1 MKSINAEILLR
12 NRRVCAKARDEAFA
26 EATRLVDTIIARCR
40 GDGAVSINP
49 EELRNLMTSLV
60 DFLFHARYFAR
71 LSVGGTNVNPPTEI
85 DYLEQAYIDHVET
98 AYSYSRS
105 INRFARHESLIDSF
119 VREHPDVSA
128 DFKAYLEEIRRS
140 DANLIYLNLRHLR
153 ERIRVFARR
162 VNHPAAVAVGD
173 SADVSPVFQG
183 G

>member
-1 MKSINAEILLR
+1 MKSINAEIILR

-26 EATRLVDTIIARCR
+26 DAARLVDGMLARCR
-40 GDGAVSINP
+40 DGGPVLLNP
-49 EELRNLMTSLV
+49 EELRNRMALLV
-60 DFLFHARYFAR
+60 DLLFHARYFAR
-71 LSVGGTNVNPPTEI
+71 LSAGGTNESPPAEI

-105 INRFARHESLIDSF
+105 INRFARHESLIYSF
-119 VREHPDVSA
+119 VREHPNVSE

-153 ERIRVFARR
+153 ERIRVFARL
-162 VNHPAAVAVGD
+162 VNHPAAVAVGN
-173 SADVSPVFQG
+173 SADASPVFQG